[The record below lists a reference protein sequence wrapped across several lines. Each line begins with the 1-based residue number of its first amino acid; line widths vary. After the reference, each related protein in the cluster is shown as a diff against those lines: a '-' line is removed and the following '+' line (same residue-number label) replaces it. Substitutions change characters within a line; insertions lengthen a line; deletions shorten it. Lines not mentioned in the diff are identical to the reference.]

1 MKKFFLKTRKPEGMN
16 KEIVIMNG
24 LEKKNVLDAIRV
36 VTDQNIGTEIANNYN
51 NEILVVK
58 VVRIILSYTRYINR
72 TVWKRY

>member
-36 VTDQNIGTEIANNYN
+36 VTDQGIRTEVVDDYD
-51 NEILVVK
+51 NEILAAK
-58 VVRIILSYTRYINR
+58 VVRIILSYTGYVNR
-72 TVWKRY
+72 TVWKKY